1 MKKFPQQKTLLLI
14 NELKMKPTEMV
25 DVKTFIKNSLNLPTT
40 KFPMKADLIGK
51 EPAWQKKLYAE
62 QVYESLPKH
71 DQYYGLHDGP
81 PYANGP
87 IHIGH
92 AINKVIKDI
101 YAKNKRLNGFT
112 VPFVPGWDTHGLPI
126 ELAVEKSI
134 GKVGEN
140 FTKAEFRKACR
151 KYAYKQIEGQKK
163 QFKKLSILADWE
175 NPYLTMNYATEA
187 DTLLSLGKIIA
198 NGHVK
203 HALKPVHW
211 CFDCQSS
218 LAEAEVEYSDV
229 QSCSMD
235 VIFLSP
241 TGFGLVIHTTTPW
254 TLMANE
260 AVAIG
265 QDIIYRSFVVA
276 KDNKETLIAIA
287 DNMVESWLEKT
298 GYKAV
303 TDVHRLMTGKDILHF
318 GFAPEVFNP
327 LTKKYV
333 PVVLSSHVTDTM
345 GTGAVH
351 IAPAYGVDDM
361 QVGKDNRLPITDVID
376 GEGCYTTSL
385 LHGKHI
391 GTVNQDLIGM
401 LGDSLAWHGNIT
413 HSYPH
418 CWRHKTKTVFRATPQ
433 WFITMDTILNNIDE
447 NVDSVK
453 FVPEKGKNRFS
464 SMIKNR
470 PDWCISRQRTWGVP
484 IAVYY
489 HQDTKELHPD
499 TCNIIT
505 EVAEKIKVSGVDVWD
520 EYPMVRDE
528 VYLKCTDILDVWFDS
543 GVTHETV
550 MKGKANLYIEGSD
563 QHRGW
568 FQTSMLTS
576 LAMNG
581 KPCFDTVVTHGFALD
596 KHGIK
601 MSKSN
606 GNVISP
612 EELIEK
618 YGTDVVRLWIACTD
632 FTNDIKVSHEALNH
646 ASESFRRIRNTM
658 KYLLSTSDTTDLV
671 EPTFD
676 QLVDFDKYI
685 LLKAEK
691 IGKEINEHYENFR
704 FHDAMNCVISFC
716 TDDLGGLYIDIV
728 KDRQY
733 TMPRTASG
741 GISSR
746 FTSKMLLGYMLRWT
760 MPVLSFTADEVYQY
774 VNPGTNIFVN
784 PVFYKVDGIDSE
796 SKCLVDWDRLLLLRP
811 DAMKQLEQLR
821 SDKKIGSSLE
831 ATLNIPLEEY
841 EHFKPYMEELKFF
854 FMVSFVHYGDTL
866 HAYPVPSD
874 AQKCDRCWNYT
885 LTPGRLGEWH
895 ICQRCATNM
904 CLDGESRYF
913 V

>member
-1 MKKFPQQKTLLLI
+1 MTQFDAKTA
-14 NELKMKPTEMV
+14 
-25 DVKTFIKNSLNLPTT
+25 IKNSLNLPNT
-40 KFPMKADLIGK
+40 KFPMKADLLGK
-51 EPAWQKKLYAE
+51 EPSWQKKMYTE
-62 QVYESLPKH
+62 QVYESLPKY
-71 DQYYGLHDGP
+71 DQYFGLHDGP

-112 VPFVPGWDTHGLPI
+112 VPFVPGWDCHGLPI
-126 ELAVEKSI
+126 ELAVEKMI
-134 GKVGEN
+134 GKVGDN
-140 FTKAEFRKACR
+140 LSKAEFRKACR

-175 NPYLTMNYATEA
+175 NPYLTMNYSTEA
-187 DTLLSLGKIIA
+187 DTLLSFGKIIE

-229 QSCSMD
+229 QSCAMD
-235 VIFLSP
+235 VIFTSES
-241 TGFGLVIHTTTPW
+241 GFSLVIHTTTPW

-265 QDIIYRSFVVA
+265 PEIIYRAFVIE
-276 KDNKETLIAIA
+276 KDNKETLVAIA
-287 DNMVESWLEKT
+287 DNMADSWLEKT
-298 GYKAV
+298 GYKS
-303 TDVHRLMTGKDILHF
+303 TTENHRLMSGNAIMLF
-318 GFAPEVFNP
+318 NSLSGVLNP
-327 LTKKYV
+327 LTKKHV
-333 PVVLSSHVTDTM
+333 PVVLSTHVTDSM

-351 IAPAYGVDDM
+351 IAPAYGIDDM
-361 QVGKDNRLPITDVID
+361 QVGKDDDLPITDVID
-376 GEGCYTTSL
+376 GEGFYKTSIL
-385 LHGKHI
+385 QGKHI
-391 GTVNQDLIGM
+391 SEVNQDLIGM
-401 LGDSLAWHGNIT
+401 LGDSLAWYGNIT

-418 CWRHKTKTVFRATPQ
+418 CWRHKSKTVFRATPQ
-433 WFITMDTILNNIDE
+433 WFIAMDTILNNIDE
-447 NVDSVK
+447 NIVSVE
-453 FVPEKGKNRFS
+453 FIPEKGKNRFE
-464 SMIKNR
+464 SMIKSR

-499 TCNIIT
+499 TLNIIT
-505 EVAEKIKVSGVDVWD
+505 EVAEKIKVSGVDAWD
-520 EYPMVRDE
+520 DYPMVKDD

-596 KHGIK
+596 EKGIK

-606 GNVISP
+606 GNVITP

-618 YGTDVVRLWIACTD
+618 YGTDVIRLWIACTD
-632 FTNDIKVSHEALNH
+632 FTNDIRVSHEAINH
-646 ASESFRRIRNTM
+646 TAELFRRMRNTM
-658 KYLLSTSDTTDLV
+658 KYLLSTSDTVGLE
-671 EPTFD
+671 EPSFD

-685 LLKAEK
+685 LINAEM

-704 FHDAMNCVISFC
+704 FHDAINCIVHFC
-716 TDDLGGLYIDIV
+716 TDILGGLYIDVV

-733 TMPRTASG
+733 TMPRTSSG

-760 MPVLSFTADEVYQY
+760 MPVMSFTADEVYQH
-774 VNPGTNIFVN
+774 VNPGVNIFIK
-784 PVFYKVDGIDSE
+784 PEFYRVSGFNKE
-796 SKCLVDWDRLLLLRP
+796 SKCMVDWDRLLILRTA
-811 DAMKQLEQLR
+811 AMKQLEQLR

-831 ATLNIPLEEY
+831 AVLNIPHGEY
-841 EHFKPYMEELKFF
+841 EYFKPYMEELKFF
-854 FMVSFVHYGDTL
+854 FMVSFIDCSDTL
-866 HAYPVPSD
+866 HAYPVSNTTV
-874 AQKCDRCWNYT
+874 KCDRCWHYT
-885 LTPGRLGEWH
+885 SKYIRLLDMH
-895 ICQRCATNM
+895 ICPRCENNM
-904 CLDGESRYF
+904 NFGGESRYF